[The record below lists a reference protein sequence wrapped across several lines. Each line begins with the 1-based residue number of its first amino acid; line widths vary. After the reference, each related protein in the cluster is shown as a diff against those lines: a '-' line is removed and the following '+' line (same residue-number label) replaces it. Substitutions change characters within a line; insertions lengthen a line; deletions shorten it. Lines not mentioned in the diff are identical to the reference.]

1 MVPQL
6 GPFLLENYTE
16 AGPSGSAFGFAA
28 ESGSVRLDSPLYFRK
43 ERIKMALPSKIE
55 VRGGRVHNL
64 KNIDV
69 DIPLHKFVAVSG
81 LSGSGKSSLAMGILY
96 EEGSRR
102 YLDALSTY
110 MRRRIKQGTQA
121 DVTSVKHIPS
131 ALALRQRPSVPNE
144 RATVGTTTETFNVL
158 RLIFSRLGAPVC
170 PNGHRLAPSLD
181 IAEAA
186 AKSGAE
192 MMRLTCPRC
201 GAKFYAFSAED
212 FAFNSDGACKNCA
225 GTGKVRQLDDSKLI
239 ADENLSLKDGAV
251 ASWSLPGRNF
261 MPNVAQHAGV
271 RIDIPFKDLS
281 DKEKDFVLNGPE
293 KKYQM
298 DFLSGTGRVFHD
310 FNALYENAHQAVL
323 RSAKSSKSERAQ
335 KRIAEFFT
343 YSTCPVCHGTR
354 LRPELLQQLVNGKN
368 IAQVQ
373 QMQLGDLPD
382 FARQTLAHLP
392 AEMQTMASSLIKE
405 FLNNLQPL
413 LDLGLD
419 YLTMARPG
427 NTLSTGELQR
437 IQLARTLRTETTGVL
452 YVLDEPSIGLH
463 PANVTGLIKILHKLV
478 AQGNSLV
485 VVDHNV
491 DIIKAADEIIE
502 IGPGSGEKGGRI
514 LAQGSPKAI
523 AQDKDSLIGLYLK
536 GRAKLLARKTAAK
549 INSKQIK
556 FEVNQYFNLHKV
568 RAGIPVNQL
577 TAVTGFSGAGKTSL
591 ILNSLVPAIE
601 KAAKGE
607 KLPKQIRQFSSPV
620 HNVVSVDATPIG
632 KSTRSTVATY
642 TSIMDNLR
650 KLFARQPL
658 AQEKH
663 YTPSYFSYN
672 NKQGACPT
680 CGGTGIVTL
689 DIQFLPDMQQVC
701 PTCHGQRYNKNI
713 QQVKWQGSSIVDILN
728 LDINE
733 ALPVF
738 KRVPKIR
745 RKLELLKEVGL
756 DYLHLGES
764 TPTLSGGEAQRL
776 KLVTHL
782 SHKQD
787 DTLFVFDEPTIG
799 LHPLDVKVLV
809 GVMQKLIDQGATII
823 TITHDLNLMANADYL
838 LDLGPR
844 GGKNGGQLVA
854 QGRPL
859 ELIKDPQSLTVK
871 YLAAYWQKRRN

>member
-1 MVPQL
+1 MSL
-6 GPFLLENYTE
+6 
-16 AGPSGSAFGFAA
+16 S
-28 ESGSVRLDSPLYFRK
+28 
-43 ERIKMALPSKIE
+43 LPTKIE

-69 DIPLHKFVAVSG
+69 DIPLHEFVAISG

-110 MRRRIKQGTQA
+110 MRRRIKQGNQP

-144 RATVGTTTETFNVL
+144 RATVGTMSETFNVL
-158 RLIFSRLGAPVC
+158 RLVFSRLGSPVC
-170 PNGHRLAPSLD
+170 PNGHRLKPSLD
-181 IAEAA
+181 IANVMS
-186 AKSGAE
+186 KSDEE
-192 MMRLTCPRC
+192 MGRLTCPVC
-201 GAKFYAFSAED
+201 GVEFYAPGAEQ
-212 FAFNSDGACKNCA
+212 FAFNSDGACTECG
-225 GTGKVRQLDDSKLI
+225 GTGKVRQLDESKLI
-239 ADENLSLKDGAV
+239 ADPNLSIKDGAL

-261 MPNVAQHAGV
+261 MPSVAQHAGV
-271 RIDIPFKDLS
+271 RIDIPYKNLT

-293 KKYQM
+293 KKYKM

-323 RSAKSSKSERAQ
+323 RSAQTSKSERAQ

-343 YSTCPVCHGTR
+343 YSTCPVCHGSR
-354 LRPELLQQLVNGKN
+354 LKPELLKQLVGKLN
-368 IAQVQ
+368 INQVSE
-373 QMQLGDLPD
+373 MPLGDLNKWIED
-382 FARQTLAHLP
+382 VMKSLP
-392 AEMQTMASSLIKE
+392 TSMHKMAKALFTEFKE
-405 FLNNLQPL
+405 NLQPL

-419 YLTMARPG
+419 YLTMSRNG

-452 YVLDEPSIGLH
+452 YILDEPSIGLH
-463 PANVTGLIKILHKLV
+463 PANVTGLLKVFRKLV
-478 AQGNSLV
+478 EQGNSLV

-502 IGPGSGEKGGRI
+502 IGPGSGEQGGR
-514 LAQGSPKAI
+514 LLDQGSVAEIKTDS
-523 AQDKDSLIGLYLK
+523 QSLIAPYLNGQAQLMARK
-536 GRAKLLARKTAAK
+536 VADQVNENAISFEVKDYYNLKDVRAK
-549 INSKQIK
+549 
-556 FEVNQYFNLHKV
+556 
-568 RAGIPVNQL
+568 IPLNQL

-591 ILNSLVPAIE
+591 ILDSLVPAIQ
-601 KAAKGE
+601 KQAKHE
-607 KLPKQIRQFSSPV
+607 KLPKQVVNFDSPIK
-620 HNVVSVDATPIG
+620 NVVSVDAAPIG

-650 KLFARQPL
+650 KLFAQQPL
-658 AQEKH
+658 AKEKH

-689 DIQFLPDMQQVC
+689 DIQFLPDMQQTC
-701 PTCHGQRYNKNI
+701 PTCHGDRFNKEV
-713 QQVKWQGSSIVDILN
+713 QQVKWQGMSIVDVLN
-728 LDINE
+728 LDIDE
-733 ALPVF
+733 ALPIF
-738 KRVPKIR
+738 KDVPKIER
-745 RKLELLKEVGL
+745 ELKLLKEVGL

-782 SHKQD
+782 SHKQE

-799 LHPLDVKVLV
+799 LHPLDVKILV
-809 GVMQKLIDQGATII
+809 EVMQKLIQKGATII
-823 TITHDLNLMANADYL
+823 TITHDLNLMVNADNL

-844 GGKNGGQLVA
+844 GGNKGGKIVA
-854 QGRPL
+854 SGRPSDL
-859 ELIKDPQSLTVK
+859 VKKPESLTVQ
-871 YLAAYWQKRRN
+871 YLADYWNEFISKS

>member
-1 MVPQL
+1 MAVP
-6 GPFLLENYTE
+6 
-16 AGPSGSAFGFAA
+16 
-28 ESGSVRLDSPLYFRK
+28 K
-43 ERIKMALPSKIE
+43 KIE

-64 KNIDV
+64 KNINV
-69 DIPLHKFVAVSG
+69 DIPLHKFVAISG

-110 MRRRIKQGTQA
+110 MRRRIKQGAQA

-158 RLIFSRLGAPVC
+158 RLIFSRLGSPVC
-170 PNGHRLAPSLD
+170 PNGHRVAPSLA
-181 IAEAA
+181 IAEAMS
-186 AKSGAE
+186 KSGEE
-192 MMRLTCPRC
+192 MGQVTCPTC
-201 GAKFYAFSAED
+201 DVKFHVPSAED
-212 FAFNSDGACKNCA
+212 FSFNSDGACERCS
-225 GTGKVRQLDDSKLI
+225 GTGKVRQLDESKLI
-239 ADENLSLKDGAV
+239 ADPNLSIRDGAV
-251 ASWSLPGRNF
+251 ASWNLPGRNF
-261 MPNVAQHAGV
+261 MPNVAEHAGV
-271 RIDIPFKDLS
+271 RIDIPYKDLTE
-281 DKEKDFVLNGPE
+281 KEKDFVLNGPE

-298 DFLSGTGRVFHD
+298 DLLSGTGRVFHN

-323 RSAKSSKSERAQ
+323 KSAESSKSERAQ
-335 KRIAEFFT
+335 KRLAEFFT

-354 LRPELLQQLVNGKN
+354 LCPELLNQLVNGKN
-368 IAQVQ
+368 IDQVQ
-373 QMQLGDLPD
+373 HMQLGDLPKWSKEV
-382 FARQTLAHLP
+382 LASLP
-392 AEMQTMASSLIKE
+392 ENMHPMAKALLNE
-405 FLNNLQPL
+405 FINNLQPL

-419 YLTMARPG
+419 YLTMARAG

-463 PANVTGLIKILHKLV
+463 PANVDGLIKVLRKLV

-502 IGPGSGEKGGRI
+502 IGPGSGEAGGEI
-514 LAQGSPKAI
+514 LDQGTPVEI
-523 AQDKDSLIGLYLK
+523 EKDSQSLIAPYLDGK
-536 GRAKLLARKTAAK
+536 ANLMARKVSDK
-549 INSKQIK
+549 VNSEQIT
-556 FEVNQYFNLHKV
+556 FEVDHYFNLHDIKG
-568 RAGIPVNQL
+568 GIPVNQI

-591 ILNSLVPAIE
+591 ILDSIVPAI
-601 KAAKGE
+601 KAQDKGQP
-607 KLPKQIRQFSSPV
+607 LPKQVKEFNSPV
-620 HNVVSVDATPIG
+620 RHVVSVDASPIG

-650 KLFARQPL
+650 KLFAQQPL
-658 AQEKH
+658 AKEKH

-672 NKQGACPT
+672 NKEGACPT

-689 DIQFLPDMQQVC
+689 DIQFLPDMQQTC
-701 PTCHGQRYNKNI
+701 PTCHGDRYNQKI
-713 QQVKWQGSSIVDILN
+713 QKVKWHDLSIVDVLN

-733 ALPVF
+733 AIPIF
-738 KRVPKIR
+738 KEVPKIER
-745 RKLELLKEVGL
+745 DLLLLKEVGL

-782 SHKQD
+782 SQRQD

-809 GVMQKLIDQGATII
+809 HVMQKLIDQGATII
-823 TITHDLNLMANADYL
+823 TITHDLNLIVNTDYM

-844 GGKNGGQLVA
+844 GGENGGKLVA
-854 QGRPL
+854 KGRPL

-871 YLAAYWQKRRN
+871 YLADYVDQFKLNS